1 LPARL
6 EFISWTDYRVLK
18 MLEKKEPCS
27 RYLFEQCEEKYFT
40 CLQEVKKEELQRVRN
55 IVKERGGKFVAIFD
69 TRWSKRGFHANEGT
83 TVCRNWDGT
92 SKQMEGNGVHHIT
105 KELFDE
111 GFEIIGVC
119 HDSDACTFDEV
130 IQFFLK

>member
-1 LPARL
+1 LWQYLILAGVSEDFTP
-6 EFISWTDYRVLK
+6 T
-18 MLEKKEPCS
+18 KEPLCAG
-27 RYLFEQCEEKYFT
+27 
-40 CLQEVKKEELQRVRN
+40 
-55 IVKERGGKFVAIFD
+55 I
-69 TRWSKRGFHANEGT
+69 GT
-83 TVCRNWDGT
+83 GQA
-92 SKQMEGNGVHHIT
+92 KQMEGNGVHHIT